1 MIYQQELKKKDMES
15 INEVVELLKYKH
27 NIILQGAP
35 GTGKTYNTAAIALS
49 ILGITDIDLTD
60 HTQVMKRYESLQD
73 DQIFSQPFISLLIM
87 KILLKD

>member
-35 GTGKTYNTAAIALS
+35 GTGKLI
-49 ILGITDIDLTD
+49 I
-60 HTQVMKRYESLQD
+60 Q
-73 DQIFSQPFISLLIM
+73 LL
-87 KILLKD
+87 LLYLY